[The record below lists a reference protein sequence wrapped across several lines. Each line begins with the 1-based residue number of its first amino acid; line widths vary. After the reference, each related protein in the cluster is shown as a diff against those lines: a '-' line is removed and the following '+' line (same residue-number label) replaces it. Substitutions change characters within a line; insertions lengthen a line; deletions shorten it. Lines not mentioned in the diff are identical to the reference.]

1 MQREAVAL
9 KASEDNVKII
19 PGVVSVAEKTISEK
33 NDQLRKLL
41 QNSILIR
48 GFLQQDHSKI
58 MVGLKRKAELPE
70 KLSNL

>member
-58 MVGLKRKAELPE
+58 IVGLKHKAELPD

>member
-9 KASEDNVKII
+9 KAFEDNVKII
-19 PGVVSVAEKTISEK
+19 PGVGSVAEKTISEK

-41 QNSILIR
+41 QNFILIR

-58 MVGLKRKAELPE
+58 MVGLKRKAELRE